1 MVHKTN
7 HLENKMKKYLLLTF
21 VTLIILL
28 SSCSQKNNKLTIE
41 YNKSLVKSDPNKV
54 IVQINIDSI
63 SDFKMF
69 QERIQSAV
77 CAKEIPVILFQ
88 INDTIKKIY
97 TTEFCWDY
105 LDNISYKARNNIDIL
120 DDVIRKDEKI
130 YSLDSLCN
138 LMKKDFLNYGKNPNF
153 SDHPENL
160 IVNISYT
167 SKEFNN
173 LKFLLNRITNCYD
186 NLGMKTQL
194 NFNFIEVIFPKL
206 KPNI

>member
-7 HLENKMKKYLLLTF
+7 HLESKMKKYLLLTF

-69 QERIQSAV
+69 QEKIQSAV

-97 TTEFCWDY
+97 TTEFCWDD
-105 LDNISYKARNNIDIL
+105 LDNISYKARNNIDII